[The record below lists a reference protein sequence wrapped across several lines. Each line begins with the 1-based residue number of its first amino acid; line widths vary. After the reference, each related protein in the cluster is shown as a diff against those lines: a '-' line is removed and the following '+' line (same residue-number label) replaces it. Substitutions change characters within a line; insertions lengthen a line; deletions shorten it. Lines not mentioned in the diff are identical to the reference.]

1 MFNIIFDV
9 NNNIFV
15 WNNFFNNNYC
25 LIMGLYL
32 ICENFILNCLKKII
46 KINIVIKG
54 YIIINIL

>member
-25 LIMGLYL
+25 LIMGLFNMWKIYFEL
-32 ICENFILNCLKKII
+32 FKK
-46 KINIVIKG
+46 N
-54 YIIINIL
+54 N

>member
-1 MFNIIFDV
+1 MFYIIFDV

-54 YIIINIL
+54 YIN